1 MQKGPCKKRIVL
13 DTPFASRKSLVGLK
27 KLPEPDDFMSKII
40 EEDVYQLH
48 EDSSDEEL
56 LTD

>member
-1 MQKGPCKKRIVL
+1 VQKGPCKKKMVQN
-13 DTPFASRKSLVGLK
+13 TPFASRNSLVGLR